1 MGVPPALPV
10 TVHYYGSIAEYHG
23 KIACAQPDW
32 DHPGRYLLRIW
43 DAPGPSA
50 GEPVTLRRVRRES
63 IESGGVTVYPGAVCR
78 CGGNHARWTD

>member
-32 DHPGRYLLRIW
+32 EHPGRYLLRIW
-43 DAPGPSA
+43 DSGH
-50 GEPVTLRRVRRES
+50 TLRRVRRES
-63 IESGGVTVYPGAVCR
+63 IESGGVTVFPGAVCR
-78 CGGNHARWTD
+78 CGGNHTRWTE